1 MITTITVM
9 RIIEVATVIH
19 ITMTIIDTKITI
31 SITRRLHHLPEGEAG
46 SLNRWVAFF
55 NGSKVVFVYESLL
68 LFFNTFMYVCYSAC
82 SYMRIRVHLCTMAT
96 LYVSMRV
103 YVYTHINRQ

>member
-9 RIIEVATVIH
+9 GIIEVATVIP

-31 SITRRLHHLPEGEAG
+31 SIMRRLRRLPEGGAG

-55 NGSKVVFVYESLL
+55 NGSKKSFSFLNHYYFFFDTSGSLI
-68 LFFNTFMYVCYSAC
+68 VAQCSRIYS
-82 SYMRIRVHLCTMAT
+82 
-96 LYVSMRV
+96 
-103 YVYTHINRQ
+103 

>member
-9 RIIEVATVIH
+9 GIIEVATVIP

-31 SITRRLHHLPEGEAG
+31 SIMRRLRRLPEGEAG

-55 NGSKVVFVYESLL
+55 NGSKKSFLFLKPLFIY
-68 LFFNTFMYVCYSAC
+68 FFNISAVVWLWH
-82 SYMRIRVHLCTMAT
+82 SVRGF
-96 LYVSMRV
+96 S
-103 YVYTHINRQ
+103 

>member
-9 RIIEVATVIH
+9 GIIEVATVIH

-31 SITRRLHHLPEGEAG
+31 SITRRLRHLPEGEAG

-55 NGSKVVFVYESLL
+55 NGSKVVSVTESLL
-68 LFFNTFMYVCYSAC
+68 LFLIFTYVCMCVCLYVHIHIYMYV
-82 SYMRIRVHLCTMAT
+82 LCICICMYT
-96 LYVSMRV
+96 YIHI
-103 YVYTHINRQ
+103 YTHQR